1 MECEGLKEKFS
12 DYLDGILPVEERTL
26 LEEHLKSCER
36 CRESLAGL
44 RKTVGHVRDLE
55 EIEPP
60 LWLTG
65 KVMAKI
71 RAEAEPK
78 KGIIERLFYPL
89 SLKLPIQAVATVL
102 IVATALYVFR
112 MMEPEVKITER
123 ITEEVPQKI
132 LPEPKDSPI
141 DIEKG
146 KTVPFQ
152 KVSPPQPGTR
162 QAAEMKDSEAVGA
175 SAAPEPGEKA
185 VPDYREKTPAA
196 AKQEQAVTLEESI
209 KKESDKPQDFFRS
222 SGAKVSDEKIPEEK
236 VVEVLV
242 KDIAAATKEIEAVL
256 LNLNGKIVNTEY
268 SENRNVLFAEIPSR
282 KMNEFLDQLK
292 PIGEVQ
298 KKLIKASEASDL
310 ALTIRI
316 TIITH

>member
-1 MECEGLKEKFS
+1 MECEGLKERFS
-12 DYLDGILPVEERTL
+12 DYLDGILPAEERTL

-44 RKTVGHVRDLE
+44 RKTIGHVRDLE

-78 KGIIERLFYPL
+78 KGIIEKLFYPL

-132 LPEPKDSPI
+132 LPEPKKSTT

-146 KTVPFQ
+146 KTGPFQ
-152 KVSPPQPGTR
+152 KVSPQPGPR
-162 QAAEMKDSEAVGA
+162 QAPEMKDSEAVGA

-185 VPDYREKTPAA
+185 VPVYREKTPAA
-196 AKQEQAVTLEESI
+196 AKQEQAVTLEAPI
-209 KKESDKPQDFFRS
+209 KKESDKPQNFFRS
-222 SGAKVSDEKIPEEK
+222 SGAKVSDEKIPEEQ

-268 SENRNVLFAEIPSR
+268 FENRNVLFAEIPSG
-282 KMNEFLDQLK
+282 KMNEFLDQLE
-292 PIGEVQ
+292 PIGAVQ
-298 KKLIKASEASDL
+298 KKLKASEALAL

-316 TIITH
+316 TVVTH

>member
-1 MECEGLKEKFS
+1 MECERLKERFS
-12 DYLDGILPVEERTL
+12 AYLDGLLPAEESTI

-36 CRESLAGL
+36 CRESLADLG
-44 RKTVGHVRDLE
+44 KTIGHVRDLE

-60 LWLTG
+60 LWLTN

-132 LPEPKDSPI
+132 LPELKDSTTE
-141 DIEKG
+141 IEKG

-152 KVSPPQPGTR
+152 KAPPQPGPVR
-162 QAAEMKDSEAVGA
+162 
-175 SAAPEPGEKA
+175 
-185 VPDYREKTPAA
+185 R
-196 AKQEQAVTLEESI
+196 
-209 KKESDKPQDFFRS
+209 
-222 SGAKVSDEKIPEEK
+222 
-236 VVEVLV
+236 
-242 KDIAAATKEIEAVL
+242 
-256 LNLNGKIVNTEY
+256 
-268 SENRNVLFAEIPSR
+268 R
-282 KMNEFLDQLK
+282 K
-292 PIGEVQ
+292 
-298 KKLIKASEASDL
+298 
-310 ALTIRI
+310 
-316 TIITH
+316 

>member
-1 MECEGLKEKFS
+1 MECEGRKERFS
-12 DYLDGILPVEERTL
+12 AYLDGILPAEERTL

-36 CRESLAGL
+36 CRESLADL
-44 RKTVGHVRDLE
+44 RKTMEYVRTLE

-60 LWLTG
+60 AWLTN
-65 KVMAKI
+65 KVMARI
-71 RAEAEPK
+71 RTEAEPK
-78 KGIIERLFYPL
+78 KRLIEWLFYPL
-89 SLKLPIQAVATVL
+89 SVKLPIQAVATVL

-132 LPEPKDSPI
+132 LPEPRDSAT
-141 DIEKG
+141 DTEKG

-152 KVSPPQPGTR
+152 KVSPTPAPR
-162 QAAEMKDSEAVGA
+162 QAPEMKDAEAVGA

-185 VPDYREKTPAA
+185 GTDYREKTPVA
-196 AKQEQAVTLEESI
+196 AKQEQAVALEESI
-209 KKESDKPQDFFRS
+209 KKESDKPQHFFQS

-256 LNLNGKIVNTEY
+256 LNLNGKIVKTEY
-268 SENRNVLFAEIPSR
+268 SDNRNVLFAEIPSR
-282 KMNEFLDQLK
+282 KMDEFLDQLK

-298 KKLIKASEASDL
+298 KKPEASESSEL

-316 TIITH
+316 TIISP

>member
-1 MECEGLKEKFS
+1 MECEGLKERFS
-12 DYLDGILPVEERTL
+12 AYLDGILPAEERTL

-36 CRESLAGL
+36 CRESLADL
-44 RKTVGHVRDLE
+44 RKTIGHVRDLE

-60 LWLTG
+60 LWLTN

-132 LPEPKDSPI
+132 LPEPKDSATET
-141 DIEKG
+141 EKG

-152 KVSPPQPGTR
+152 KVSPQPGPR
-162 QAAEMKDSEAVGA
+162 QAPEMKDSEAVGA

-222 SGAKVSDEKIPEEK
+222 SGAKVSDEKISGR
-236 VVEVLV
+236 
-242 KDIAAATKEIEAVL
+242 A
-256 LNLNGKIVNTEY
+256 G
-268 SENRNVLFAEIPSR
+268 S
-282 KMNEFLDQLK
+282 
-292 PIGEVQ
+292 
-298 KKLIKASEASDL
+298 
-310 ALTIRI
+310 
-316 TIITH
+316 